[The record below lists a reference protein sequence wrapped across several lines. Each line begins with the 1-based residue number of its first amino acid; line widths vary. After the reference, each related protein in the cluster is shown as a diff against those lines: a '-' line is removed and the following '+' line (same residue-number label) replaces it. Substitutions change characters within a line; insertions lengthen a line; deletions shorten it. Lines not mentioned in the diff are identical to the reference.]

1 MDRLC
6 SAFFTLKVEK
16 HCVLGPSQL
25 VLGEGGGGGG
35 GGGGGRGLTREDN
48 ALLGLIDS
56 FLVTI
61 KPLHTMAAWQE
72 LLSLT
77 LG

>member
-25 VLGEGGGGGG
+25 VLGE

>member
-25 VLGEGGGGGG
+25 VLGEGG

>member
-1 MDRLC
+1 MFWGRV
-6 SAFFTLKVEK
+6 SWSWAR
-16 HCVLGPSQL
+16 
-25 VLGEGGGGGG
+25 G